1 MPAFSAP
8 GLGLVPPWARA
19 ANILVKQHGQDAPI
33 QAAMGADAMLEAGI
47 ALLLNDNVGGG
58 KTG

>member
-1 MPAFSAP
+1 MKNIQQRMLTNLDIYRS
-8 GLGLVPPWARA
+8 